1 MNKDIQHD
9 EGLTKIY
16 LSKFLGVCLFIFSF
30 IPWVNFGLNNLDSQ
44 PWPFIFAILFLL
56 GLKKITLPRY
66 SIHIFFLA
74 VIGFFFTF
82 LFTNVIENFYIIR
95 ALVNYLSLPLF
106 YICYY
111 NYFLR
116 YGFPLRIF
124 IFFNIFWIIFG
135 IIELFIPEIS
145 GLITELRTDSS
156 RGVTSLANES
166 TDFGI
171 YLFFSSLI
179 VVNLNYLLKQNQ
191 IIKLLIINFLSVLF
205 LAKSSMVMLFYIICI
220 SFFLMLKF
228 YYTILDKK
236 IIKKNLINVLFLILL
251 FLVIFSLFKDQLLNT
266 RINYLTD
273 RLVNEKSIMKI
284 IITDL
289 SINSRVE
296 SVYFS
301 IVGSFKNLLLPGGLD
316 SFIEMRKE
324 ILSSMQIENFY
335 NTVESNKIMSWI
347 GALSYELGIFGL
359 IIIYLFFLAS
369 YRSYRGSILFSFNL
383 FIVLFSAIPVAFPL
397 VSMLFTLMV
406 YKKNY
411 IFYNLYK

>member
-1 MNKDIQHD
+1 MNKDIQH
-9 EGLTKIY
+9 EVGLNKIY
-16 LSKFLGVCLFIFSF
+16 LNKFLGVCLFIFSF
-30 IPWVNFGLNNLDSQ
+30 IPWVSFGLNNLDSQ

-66 SIHIFFLA
+66 SIHIFFLV
-74 VIGFFFTF
+74 VIGFFFIY
-82 LFTNVIENFYIIR
+82 LFTNSIENFYILR

-124 IFFNIFWIIFG
+124 IFFNIFWIVFG

-145 GLITELRTDSS
+145 VLITKLRTDSS
-156 RGVTSLANES
+156 RGVTSLANEA

-191 IIKLLIINFLSVLF
+191 INKLLIINFLSVLF

-220 SFFLMLKF
+220 SFFLMFKF

-251 FLVIFSLFKDQLLNT
+251 FLVIFSLFKDLLLNT
-266 RINYLTD
+266 RIYYLTN
-273 RLVNEKSIMKI
+273 RLVNEQSIMKI
-284 IITDL
+284 VITDW

-324 ILSSMQIENFY
+324 ILSSMQTENFY
-335 NTVESNKIMSWI
+335 NRVESNKIMSWI

-369 YRSYRGSILFSFNL
+369 YRDYRGSILYSFTL

-411 IFYNLYK
+411 NLYK